1 MWKWVWENIAL
12 PTIGAALENVPWW
25 MWAVL
30 AAVLFALAYKAYRVL
45 GWPGLVGA
53 ALVVLT
59 FGAYRQG
66 WLNAVKRHDADKF
79 EAPTVQP
86 QGRPTILNFGR
97 KRPKAKRR
105 FNPDTNLWEQIVG
118 TSGN

>member
-1 MWKWVWENIAL
+1 MFEWVWEHIVL
-12 PTIGAALENVPWW
+12 PTIGAALENLPWW
-25 MWAVL
+25 FWAIV
-30 AAVLFALAYKAYRVL
+30 AAALFAFAYKMYRVL

-79 EAPTVQP
+79 TP
-86 QGRPTILNFGR
+86 QAQKPGRPTIF
-97 KRPKAKRR
+97 KPKGSKPKGKRR
-105 FNPDTNLWEQIVG
+105 FNPDTNLWEQIG
-118 TSGN
+118 GHPD

>member
-1 MWKWVWENIAL
+1 MWQWVWEHIVL
-12 PTIGAALENVPWW
+12 PTIGAALENVPWYL
-25 MWAVL
+25 WAVL

-79 EAPTVQP
+79 DPP
-86 QGRPTILNFGR
+86 QAKPGRPTIFNR
-97 KRPKAKRR
+97 KKVKRR
-105 FNPDTNLWEQIVG
+105 FNADTNLWENIG
-118 TSGN
+118 AANPD